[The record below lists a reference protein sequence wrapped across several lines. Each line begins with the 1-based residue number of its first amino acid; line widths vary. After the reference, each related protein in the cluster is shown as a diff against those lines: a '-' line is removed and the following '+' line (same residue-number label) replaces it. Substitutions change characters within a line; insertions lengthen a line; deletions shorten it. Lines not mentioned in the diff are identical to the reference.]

1 MLSMKSAIVASLAAV
16 ALAVGAVAVQAQDL
30 QFELNNNSSLSLH
43 YFYVSPSNE
52 DSWGDDLLGDT
63 GTLDAGYTGTV
74 SIADGS
80 DQCVYDLMFVMEDG
94 TEMVEPQID
103 ICELASY
110 TLND

>member
-1 MLSMKSAIVASLAAV
+1 MFSMKSAIVASLAAV
-16 ALAVGAVAVQAQDL
+16 ALAASALAANAQDL

-52 DSWGDDLLGDT
+52 DSWGDDLLGPT

-74 SIADGS
+74 TIADGS
-80 DQCVYDLMFVMEDG
+80 DQCAYDFMFVMEDD
-94 TEMVEPQID
+94 TEKFEYEIN

-110 TLND
+110 TLTD